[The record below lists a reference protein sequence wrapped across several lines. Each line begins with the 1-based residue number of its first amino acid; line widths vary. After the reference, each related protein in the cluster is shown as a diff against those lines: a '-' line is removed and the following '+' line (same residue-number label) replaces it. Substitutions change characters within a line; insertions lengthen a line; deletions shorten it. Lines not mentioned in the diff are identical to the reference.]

1 MGSIEL
7 RVLLLAGTVAGVI
20 MLLAEVIAMHRKVAM
35 YRDHLRILYQRGRFS
50 RILAEII
57 GIVAFAAVQ
66 PIVVCLLL
74 SAALDNF
81 TPQFSAHAMQQLK
94 YSLQHGTLGEA
105 LPPAHS
111 H

>member
-7 RVLLLAGTVAGVI
+7 RVLLLVGTVAGVI

-35 YRDHLRILYQRGRFS
+35 YRDHLRSLYQKGRFS
-50 RILAEII
+50 RILAELL
-57 GIVAFAAVQ
+57 GILAFAAVQ

-74 SAALDNF
+74 VAALDNF
-81 TPQFSAHAMQQLK
+81 NPQFSANAMQELR
-94 YSLQHGTLGEA
+94 YGLRHGTLGDA
-105 LPPAHS
+105 GPPAHT